1 MMDDMKIKSMG
12 MRVRSFVAWL
22 ALRIGFVLM
31 VSEALDFFLE
41 YLPSMMAL

>member
-1 MMDDMKIKSMG
+1 MDDMKIKSMG
-12 MRVRSFVAWL
+12 MRVRSYAAWI

-31 VSEALDFFLE
+31 VLEALGFLE